1 MLVSTIAAAIRS
13 SKHQLR
19 GPTSKIAVVARVG
32 RDHSQRNERPHRRA
46 TRWKYHPNVSVRPQR
61 FISCAQARAFLARA
75 QDRVSATDTNWQGND
90 VVASAWHAEGSQQE
104 LLVGRVGKEG

>member
-32 RDHSQRNERPHRRA
+32 RDHSSA
-46 TRWKYHPNVSVRPQR
+46 TKDRTVVQLGGYIIRTFR
-61 FISCAQARAFLARA
+61 CARSGSFLAR
-75 QDRVSATDTNWQGND
+75 RRG
-90 VVASAWHAEGSQQE
+90 HFERE
-104 LLVGRVGKEG
+104 LRIE

>member
-32 RDHSQRNERPHRRA
+32 RDHSAQRKTARSCSSVDTSSERFDAPAVDHFLRAGAGISSASSGSSERHR
-46 TRWKYHPNVSVRPQR
+46 YQ
-61 FISCAQARAFLARA
+61 LARE
-75 QDRVSATDTNWQGND
+75 RC
-90 VVASAWHAEGSQQE
+90 
-104 LLVGRVGKEG
+104 GRQRLACRRIAAGVTGRPRR

>member
-1 MLVSTIAAAIRS
+1 MLVNTIAAAIKS

-19 GPTSKIAVVARVG
+19 RPTSKIAVVARVG

-61 FISCAQARAFLARA
+61 FISCVRAFRARA
-75 QDRVSATDTNWQGND
+75 QDRGSATDTNWQAND
-90 VVASAWHAEGSQQE
+90 MVASAWHAEESQQE

>member
-32 RDHSQRNERPHRRA
+32 RDHSAQRKTARSCSSVED
-46 TRWKYHPNVSVRPQR
+46 HPNVSVRPQR
-61 FISCAQARAFLARA
+61 FISCAQARAFRARA
-75 QDRVSATDTNWQGND
+75 QDRVSATDTNWQAND
-90 VVASAWHAEGSQQE
+90 VVASAWHVEGSQQE